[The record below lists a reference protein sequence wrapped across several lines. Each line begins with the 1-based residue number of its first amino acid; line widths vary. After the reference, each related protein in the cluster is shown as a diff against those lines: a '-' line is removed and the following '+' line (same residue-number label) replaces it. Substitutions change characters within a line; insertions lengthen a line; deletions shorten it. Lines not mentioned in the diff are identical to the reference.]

1 MAALVSSIAVST
13 QAQTFTN
20 ASFETWHNY
29 SVSTAI
35 FPPASIDLTAPTGWC
50 GVDSLIASVTSFA
63 SLAGVTITPQQQLFQ
78 SSVAHSGSSSA
89 EIRSVFLGDTIG
101 NIPGVLVNAQIN
113 IDIAAAA
120 AALTGGGNVDILS
133 LISYTGGTDIT
144 AKVDT
149 VKAWVQLDSANSVD
163 SAFVTATTTKTVTG
177 SSGDSTVVVG
187 LGTYLVVPHDTN
199 WVQIAI
205 PLMYADT
212 TIIPQKLIVAF
223 MSSNFAGDTIHA
235 GNKMRVDDVSY
246 SYKTSS
252 GTAIIQPLMSE
263 NNILVYP
270 NPTKNQVYFN
280 LSASVKPTDFNL
292 SVYDINGRL
301 ISNEQLKQA
310 VNSKNVSTWS
320 KGTYYYQLNDTKNG
334 KNEKGQFIVE

>member
-1 MAALVSSIAVST
+1 
-13 QAQTFTN
+13 
-20 ASFETWHNY
+20 
-29 SVSTAI
+29 
-35 FPPASIDLTAPTGWC
+35 
-50 GVDSLIASVTSFA
+50 
-63 SLAGVTITPQQQLFQ
+63 
-78 SSVAHSGSSSA
+78 
-89 EIRSVFLGDTIG
+89 
-101 NIPGVLVNAQIN
+101 
-113 IDIAAAA
+113 
-120 AALTGGGNVDILS
+120 
-133 LISYTGGTDIT
+133 
-144 AKVDT
+144 
-149 VKAWVQLDSANSVD
+149 
-163 SAFVTATTTKTVTG
+163 
-177 SSGDSTVVVG
+177 
-187 LGTYLVVPHDTN
+187 
-199 WVQIAI
+199 
-205 PLMYADT
+205 MYADT